1 MISMQRHVNIPVFI
15 PNLGCPH
22 KCVFCD
28 QREISGARFDI
39 SSVRRTIS
47 EALATVEEDADCEI
61 AFFGGSFTGIG
72 IPLMTS
78 LLDIAREFTD
88 AGRVGSI
95 RLSTRPDMI
104 DDGILD
110 SFDIISIIT
119 EVSSEFDVQI
129 PANEIVPENFNSA
142 EALWKLIERLEDE

>member
-1 MISMQRHVNIPVFI
+1 MEELLKI
-15 PNLGCPH
+15 L
-22 KCVFCD
+22 K
-28 QREISGARFDI
+28 EIHSD
-39 SSVRRTIS
+39 VDY
-47 EALATVEEDADCEI
+47 EACTTL
-61 AFFGGSFTGIG
+61 
-72 IPLMTS
+72 
-78 LLDIAREFTD
+78 
-88 AGRVGSI
+88 
-95 RLSTRPDMI
+95 I